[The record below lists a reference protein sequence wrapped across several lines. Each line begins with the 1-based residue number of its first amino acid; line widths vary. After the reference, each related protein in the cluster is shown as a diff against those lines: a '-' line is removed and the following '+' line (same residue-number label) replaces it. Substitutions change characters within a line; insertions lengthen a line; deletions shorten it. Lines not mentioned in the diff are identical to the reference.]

1 MTLTQL
7 VSQENWQEFDQAWNE
22 LKSSAGP
29 IEDLL
34 SALHVVG
41 DRKRLPR
48 CLPMIKEH
56 AAALLAAGRPA
67 DAAQL
72 LGAAVAGGG
81 APGELMGP
89 LVEAAQA
96 AWGAESWW
104 GPYTQIARLTPDNF
118 NARTAWAAFERLVG
132 FEAKRLVFHRGGWGV
147 GEVLEIDRGALE
159 VVVRFQSGRKDRF
172 PASAAVE
179 IFDLLS
185 EEDLRAVHF
194 RDPVAMKR
202 RLREDPLSILKA
214 VVERHGGHASN
225 AAIRNAL
232 LQVGVEGS
240 AWSSWWKRAR
250 KQAEESAWFKVT
262 GTAAKGEVHLL
273 RTASDP
279 VADLK
284 GKLENSASLG
294 DLLARVRDMLVG
306 QQGDANI
313 RTMALAV
320 LETRAKDERQPFP
333 DRLAAWLLL
342 RDEGGAPRPELL
354 ALIAAASAETGPIG
368 AGAGRRAEPAAN
380 PAPRL
385 WALFQTL
392 TVARDQERC
401 LLALQDLYGETW
413 LDEAAKNLL
422 HAPGGMV
429 RLAIDALI
437 AAGRQK
443 ELAAT
448 YSDLLARPL
457 RSPEALLQLARAVE
471 GGRVEGDFPPPIQRA
486 EALLSLA
493 SYLFVNKKGDAHL
506 SRVQARLV
514 EFLCKGRTPV
524 LKKLL
529 ADSEHV
535 ALEGLMRTLQRGVD
549 EELDR
554 MLTSITSRAAPPSTP
569 SDAGYF
575 WEDDRIW
582 TTRGGLER
590 RRAELRVLREEKI
603 PANQDAIGKAAAMG
617 DLSEN
622 AEWEMAIQEQQK
634 LTQRA
639 SEIETELRA
648 VELIENAIL
657 PEDTVCPG
665 TSVRYRDVDRGS
677 EHEIAI
683 LGPWDTDG
691 EHIVSYRA
699 PLAAGLLGRH
709 PGDRARIKLPS
720 GELQVEVLA
729 ARPADLQ

>member
-7 VSQENWQEFDQAWNE
+7 VSQEHWQEFDVAWNE
-22 LKSSAGP
+22 LKSSDGP

-34 SALHVVG
+34 SALQVVG

-56 AAALLAAGRPA
+56 AAALVAAGRPA

-72 LGAAVAGGG
+72 LGAAVTGGG
-81 APGELMGP
+81 APGELMGA
-89 LVEAAQA
+89 LVDAAQQ
-96 AWGAESWW
+96 AWGRESWW
-104 GPYTQIARLTPDNF
+104 GPYTQIARLSPDNG
-118 NARTAWAAFERLVG
+118 NARAAWTAFERLVG

-147 GEVLEIDRGALE
+147 GEVLEIDRNALE
-159 VVVRFQSGRKDRF
+159 VLVRFQSGRKDRF
-172 PASAAVE
+172 PVSAAVE
-179 IFDLLS
+179 IFDLLP
-185 EEDLRAVHF
+185 EADLRALHF
-194 RDPVAMKR
+194 RDPAAMKK
-202 RLREDPLSILKA
+202 RLREDPLSVLKA
-214 VVERHGGHASN
+214 VVERHGGHATN
-225 AAIRNAL
+225 AAIKNAL

-262 GTAAKGEVHLL
+262 GTAARGEVHLL

-284 GKLENSASLG
+284 TKLRNSASLA
-294 DLLARVRDMLVG
+294 DLLVRVREMLVG
-306 QQGDANI
+306 QQGDAAI
-313 RTMALAV
+313 RAMV
-320 LETRAKDERQPFP
+320 LEVLEQQARNESEPIQ
-333 DRLAAWLLL
+333 DRLAAWLIL
-342 RDEGGAPRPELL
+342 RDEGGVPRPELT
-354 ALIAAASAETGPIG
+354 ALLTAPTAQKGSETAGG
-368 AGAGRRAEPAAN
+368 APS
-380 PAPRL
+380 PM

-401 LLALQDLYGETW
+401 ILALQDIYGDAW
-413 LDEAAKNLL
+413 LDEVARNLL
-422 HAPGGMV
+422 QAPGGMV

-443 ELAAT
+443 ELAAS
-448 YSDLLARPL
+448 YADLLGRPL
-457 RSPEALLQLARAVE
+457 RSPETLLNLARAVE
-471 GGRVEGDFPPPIQRA
+471 GGRVEGDFPPPLQRA

-493 SYLFVNKKGDAHL
+493 SYLFVNKKGDPHL
-506 SRVQARLV
+506 TRVQARLV
-514 EFLCKGRTPV
+514 EFLCKGKTPV
-524 LKKLL
+524 LKRLL

-554 MLTSITSRAAPPSTP
+554 MLTSITSRAAPPATP
-569 SDAGYF
+569 ADTGFF
-575 WEDDRIW
+575 WEGDRIW
-582 TTRGGLER
+582 STRKGLDA

-639 SEIETELRA
+639 SEIEAELRG
-648 VELIENAIL
+648 VELIESAIL

-665 TSVRYRDVDRGS
+665 TIVRYRDLVKRS
-677 EHEIAI
+677 EHEIVI

-699 PLAAGLLGRH
+699 PLAAGLLGRR

-720 GELQVEVLA
+720 GELQLEVLA
-729 ARPADLQ
+729 TRPVELQ

>member
-22 LKSSAGP
+22 LKASAGP

-34 SALHVVG
+34 SALHIVG

-48 CLPMIKEH
+48 CLPMIKDH

-67 DAAQL
+67 DAAHL
-72 LGAAVAGGG
+72 LGAAVKGGG

-104 GPYTQIARLTPDNF
+104 GPYTQIARLTPDNG
-118 NARTAWAAFERLVG
+118 NARAAWTAFERLVG

-172 PASAAVE
+172 PVSAAVE

-194 RDPVAMKR
+194 RDPAAMKK
-202 RLREDPLSILKA
+202 RLREDPISVLRA
-214 VVERHGGHASN
+214 VVERHGGHATN
-225 AAIRNAL
+225 AAIKNAL

-262 GTAAKGEVHLL
+262 GTAARGEVHLL

-284 GKLENSASLG
+284 TKLQNSASLS
-294 DLLARVRDMLVG
+294 DLLVRVRDMLVG
-306 QQGDANI
+306 VSGDASI
-313 RTMALAV
+313 RAMILEV
-320 LETRAKDERQPFP
+320 LEARANDAREPFA
-333 DRLAAWLLL
+333 DRLAAWLIL

-354 ALIAAASAETGPIG
+354 ALLE
-368 AGAGRRAEPAAN
+368 AGMSDPRVAGKRGDLGSGV
-380 PAPRL
+380 PRL
-385 WALFQTL
+385 WVLFQTL

-413 LDEAAKNLL
+413 LDEAATNLL

-429 RLAIDALI
+429 RLEIDALI

-443 ELAAT
+443 ELAAA
-448 YSDLLARPL
+448 YADLLGRPL
-457 RSPEALLQLARAVE
+457 RAPEALLNLARAVE

-493 SYLFVNKKGDAHL
+493 SYLYVNKKGDAHL
-506 SRVQARLV
+506 TRVQARLV
-514 EFLCKGRTPV
+514 EFLCKGKTPV
-524 LKKLL
+524 LRRLL
-529 ADSEHV
+529 ADSEHA
-535 ALEGLMRTLQRGVD
+535 ALEIMMRTLQRGVD

-554 MLTSITSRAAPPSTP
+554 MLTSIVSRAAPPSTP
-569 SDAGYF
+569 SESGYF

-582 TTRGGLER
+582 TTRAGLER

-665 TSVRYRDVDRGS
+665 TFVRYRDLDKRS
-677 EHEIAI
+677 EHEIEI

-691 EHIVSYRA
+691 EHVVSYRA
-699 PLAAGLLGRH
+699 PLAAGLLGRR

-729 ARPADLQ
+729 ARPVELA

>member
-7 VSQENWQEFDQAWNE
+7 VSQEHWQEFDVAWNE
-22 LKSSAGP
+22 LKSSDGP

-34 SALHVVG
+34 AALQVVG

-48 CLPMIKEH
+48 CLPMIKDH
-56 AAALLAAGRPA
+56 AAALVAAGRPA

-81 APGELMGP
+81 APGELMGA
-89 LVEAAQA
+89 LVDAAQQ
-96 AWGAESWW
+96 AWGNESWW
-104 GPYTQIARLTPDNF
+104 GPYTQIARLTPDNG
-118 NARTAWAAFERLVG
+118 NARAAWIAFERLVG

-159 VVVRFQSGRKDRF
+159 VAVRFQSGRKDRF
-172 PASAAVE
+172 PVSAAVE
-179 IFDLLS
+179 IFDLLP
-185 EEDLRAVHF
+185 EADLRALHF
-194 RDPVAMKR
+194 RDPAAMKK
-202 RLREDPLSILKA
+202 RLREDPLSVLKA
-214 VVERHGGHASN
+214 VVERHGGHATN
-225 AAIRNAL
+225 AAIKNAL

-262 GTAAKGEVHLL
+262 GTAARGEVHLL

-284 GKLENSASLG
+284 TKLRNTAALA
-294 DLLARVRDMLVG
+294 DLLVRVREMLVG
-306 QQGDANI
+306 QQGDAGI
-313 RTMALAV
+313 RAMV
-320 LETRAKDERQPFP
+320 LEVLEQQAKNESEPVHE
-333 DRLAAWLLL
+333 RLAAWLIL
-342 RDEGGAPRPELL
+342 RDEGGTPRPELV
-354 ALIAAASAETGPIG
+354 ALLTSASAQK
-368 AGAGRRAEPAAN
+368 RAETAGGG
-380 PAPRL
+380 APPM

-401 LLALQDLYGETW
+401 VLALQDLHGEAW
-413 LDEAAKNLL
+413 LDEVARNLL

-429 RLAIDALI
+429 RVAIDALI

-443 ELAAT
+443 ELAAN
-448 YSDLLARPL
+448 YADLLGRPL
-457 RSPEALLQLARAVE
+457 RSPETLLNLARAVE
-471 GGRVEGDFPPPIQRA
+471 SGRVEGEFPPPLQRA

-493 SYLFVNKKGDAHL
+493 SYLFVNKKGDPHL
-506 SRVQARLV
+506 TRVQARLV
-514 EFLCKGRTPV
+514 EFLCKGKTPV
-524 LKKLL
+524 LRRLL
-529 ADSEHV
+529 ADCEHL

-554 MLTSITSRAAPPSTP
+554 MLTSITSRAAPPATP
-569 SDAGYF
+569 SESGFF
-575 WEDDRIW
+575 WEGDRIW
-582 TTRGGLER
+582 STRRGLER
-590 RRAELRVLREEKI
+590 RRAELRALREEKI

-639 SEIETELRA
+639 SEIEAELRG
-648 VELIENAIL
+648 VELIESAIL

-665 TSVRYRDVDRGS
+665 TSVRYRDLVKKS
-677 EHEIAI
+677 EHEIEI

-691 EHIVSYRA
+691 EQIVSYRA
-699 PLAAGLLGRH
+699 PLAAGLLGRR
-709 PGDRARIKLPS
+709 PGDRARIKLPA
-720 GELQVEVLA
+720 GELQLEVLA
-729 ARPADLQ
+729 TRPLELH